1 MTRHRQLQR
10 KLGLPFAIAVCV
22 GTVVGTGIM
31 RAPGEIANLVPDP
44 TIVMMLWLAGG
55 LYVLLMC
62 NVAAEISSMI
72 CALADTIFRFGKA
85 WATAWAFWS
94 AGHSG

>member
-1 MTRHRQLQR
+1 MSETAIGGGLQ
-10 KLGLPFAIAVCV
+10 KHLGLPFAIAVCV

-44 TIVMMLWLAGG
+44 TIVMLLWLAGG

-62 NVAAEISSMI
+62 NVAVQPRGSLLRRSNPT
-72 CALADTIFRFGKA
+72 C
-85 WATAWAFWS
+85 
-94 AGHSG
+94 